1 MTRDN
6 GLELHGQDTPALLT
20 IEQVAVHLQVSHRS
34 VERYIKLG
42 LLKVVRLSKRKRRVS
57 QTDLEEFINRMREQ

>member
-1 MTRDN
+1 MTHSQGSEPD
-6 GLELHGQDTPALLT
+6 GQDTPPLLT
-20 IEQVAVHLQVSHRS
+20 IEQVAVHLQVSLRS

-42 LLKVVRLSKRKRRVS
+42 LLKVIRLSPRKRRVS